1 MLFIQWCLVL
11 AWLIPIFSTEDSKS
25 NSYSL
30 NWSTIEV
37 FYGKKK
43 VIHVLAG
50 SAQAG
55 RLLGILGPSGSGKS
69 TFLRTISHRIT
80 PKTGH
85 IYYTDTNAKMTYNQK
100 SDIAFVHQD
109 DSFFPTLTLRETLR
123 LSGRLR
129 LISDSKSGAR
139 SSMSVPLDDRIVQV
153 VNALGLSKVIDS
165 TVGQQRG
172 SLSTSSI
179 SAGISG
185 GERKRLSVAC
195 ELLGECTDASTF
207 YTESTLLNKS
217 PCMS

>member
-1 MLFIQWCLVL
+1 MLIIQWCLII
-11 AWLIPIFSTEDSKS
+11 AWLSQIFSKEDSK
-25 NSYSL
+25 NNAYSL

-43 VIHVLAG
+43 VINVLAG

-69 TFLRTISHRIT
+69 TFLRSISHRIT

-85 IYYTDTNAKMTYNQK
+85 IYYTDTNAKITYNQK

-109 DSFFPTLTLRETLR
+109 DSFFPTLTLRETLH
-123 LSGRLR
+123 LSGKLR
-129 LISDSKSGAR
+129 IISDSKSGAR
-139 SSMSVPLDDRIVQV
+139 LSKSVVQLNDRIVQV
-153 VNALGLSKVIDS
+153 INSLGLSKVIDS

-172 SLSTSSI
+172 SLSASSV
-179 SAGISG
+179 SGGISG

-195 ELLGECTDASTF
+195 ELLGTVYLQKAIHSEVGSVR
-207 YTESTLLNKS
+207 
-217 PCMS
+217 

>member
-1 MLFIQWCLVL
+1 MLIIQWCLII
-11 AWLIPIFSTEDSKS
+11 AWLYPIFSKEDSK
-25 NSYSL
+25 NNVYSL

-43 VIHVLAG
+43 VINVLSG

-69 TFLRTISHRIT
+69 TFLRSISHRIT

-123 LSGRLR
+123 LSGKLR
-129 LISDSKSGAR
+129 IISDSKSGDR
-139 SSMSVPLDDRIVQV
+139 LSKSVVQLNDRIVQV
-153 VNALGLSKVIDS
+153 VNSLGLSKVIDS

-172 SLSTSSI
+172 SLSTSSV
-179 SAGISG
+179 SGGISG

-195 ELLGECTDASTF
+195 ELLGKRWCT
-207 YTESTLLNKS
+207 
-217 PCMS
+217 

>member
-1 MLFIQWCLVL
+1 MLIIQWCLII
-11 AWLIPIFSTEDSKS
+11 AWLYPIFSKEDS
-25 NSYSL
+25 NNNVYSL

-37 FYGKKK
+37 FYGTKK
-43 VIHVLAG
+43 VINVLSG

-69 TFLRTISHRIT
+69 TFLRSISHRIT

-123 LSGRLR
+123 LSGKLR
-129 LISDSKSGAR
+129 IISDSKSGDR
-139 SSMSVPLDDRIVQV
+139 LSKSVLQLNDRIVQV
-153 VNALGLSKVIDS
+153 VNSLGLSKVIDS

-172 SLSTSSI
+172 SLSASSV
-179 SAGISG
+179 SGGISG

-195 ELLGECTDASTF
+195 ELLGKRWCT
-207 YTESTLLNKS
+207 
-217 PCMS
+217 